1 MTIQLEIGDDLEH
14 SLEQYAV
21 LFGASKEQYIQEAII
36 EKLDDLED
44 LWIAQERLQTSSKRY
59 SMQEVEQEIDLAN

>member
-1 MTIQLEIGDDLEH
+1 MTIKLEIGDDLEH